1 MKISIITVTFNSEKT
16 LRYTIESVLNQNYD
30 DIEYLIIDGGSTDS
44 TLDIIKCYEPK
55 FEGKLHYI
63 SEPDKGIYDA
73 MNKGIRLAK
82 GKWINFMNG
91 GDTFADNCIVGD
103 FLRFAGDNPAADVI
117 YGDFNRMLPDGGVRK
132 SEFPDVVDKVF
143 FYNKSV
149 NHQASFIRSRLFR
162 RFGMYDETFRI
173 AADMDKWLMFV
184 NNGCLFRH
192 WERYVANFYLDGIS
206 STHKQLL
213 AEELGRIHEKRYGR
227 REEKTVLQKISS
239 RRDFLLFDIF
249 PLLEIDDKNAGQTT
263 VCKLFGVLP
272 VYRKVSKHGKVR
284 HYLFGFIPFLKI
296 RQK

>member
-1 MKISIITVTFNSEKT
+1 MQLSIVTVCYNEKDIGRT
-16 LRYTIESVLNQNYD
+16 CESIVSQSCQD
-30 DIEYLIIDGGSTDS
+30 FEWIVVDGGSTDGS
-44 TLDIIKCYEPK
+44 LEVIKHYKERIDI
-55 FEGKLHYI
+55 LI
-63 SEPDKGIYDA
+63 SEPDNGIYDA
-73 MNKGIRLAK
+73 MNKGIR
-82 GKWINFMNG
+82 
-91 GDTFADNCIVGD
+91 
-103 FLRFAGDNPAADVI
+103 PAADVI

-213 AEELGRIHEKRYGR
+213 AEELGCIHEKRYGR

>member
-1 MKISIITVTFNSEKT
+1 MV
-16 LRYTIESVLNQNYD
+16 
-30 DIEYLIIDGGSTDS
+30 DGGSTDGS
-44 TLDIIKCYEPK
+44 LEVIKHYKERIDI
-55 FEGKLHYI
+55 LI
-63 SEPDKGIYDA
+63 SEPDNGIYDA

-149 NHQASFIRSRLFR
+149 NHQASLIRSRLFR

-173 AADMDKWLMFV
+173 AADMVKWLMFV

-213 AEELGRIHEKRYGR
+213 AEELGCIHEKRYGR
-227 REEKTVLQKISS
+227 REEKAVLQKISS

-249 PLLEIDDKNAGQTT
+249 PLLVKKPDRHQSVNYSVFCPYTEKSASMEKCVIIFSA
-263 VCKLFGVLP
+263 LF
-272 VYRKVSKHGKVR
+272 R
-284 HYLFGFIPFLKI
+284 F
-296 RQK
+296 

>member
-1 MKISIITVTFNSEKT
+1 MQLSIVTVCYNEKDIGRT
-16 LRYTIESVLNQNYD
+16 CESIVSQSCQD
-30 DIEYLIIDGGSTDS
+30 FEWIVVDGGSTDGS
-44 TLDIIKCYEPK
+44 LEVIKHYKERIDI
-55 FEGKLHYI
+55 LI
-63 SEPDKGIYDA
+63 SEPDNGIYDA

-91 GDTFADNCIVGD
+91 GDTFADNGIVGD
-103 FLRFAGDNPAADVI
+103 FLHFAGDNPAADVI

-213 AEELGRIHEKRYGR
+213 AEELGCIHEKRYGR

>member
-1 MKISIITVTFNSEKT
+1 MWLTAGRRT
-16 LRYTIESVLNQNYD
+16 
-30 DIEYLIIDGGSTDS
+30 
-44 TLDIIKCYEPK
+44 
-55 FEGKLHYI
+55 
-63 SEPDKGIYDA
+63 EPDNGIYDA

-227 REEKTVLQKISS
+227 REEKAVLQKISS

>member
-1 MKISIITVTFNSEKT
+1 
-16 LRYTIESVLNQNYD
+16 
-30 DIEYLIIDGGSTDS
+30 
-44 TLDIIKCYEPK
+44 
-55 FEGKLHYI
+55 
-63 SEPDKGIYDA
+63 
-73 MNKGIRLAK
+73 
-82 GKWINFMNG
+82 
-91 GDTFADNCIVGD
+91 
-103 FLRFAGDNPAADVI
+103 
-117 YGDFNRMLPDGGVRK
+117 
-132 SEFPDVVDKVF
+132 
-143 FYNKSV
+143 
-149 NHQASFIRSRLFR
+149 
-162 RFGMYDETFRI
+162 MYDETFRI

-213 AEELGRIHEKRYGR
+213 AEELGCIHEKRYGR
-227 REEKTVLQKISS
+227 REEKAVLQKISS